1 MESSST
7 PQLSCCR
14 IVPHFTRGTDAL
26 GNLHNLL
33 KFQGFC
39 ASYGFGDLALLPSP
53 AILGRTRYFGRHG
66 LRGASLWLNQS
77 MFARK
82 IRVEYEE
89 NGRRLPCPLK
99 WLDSFSMRNFT
110 NARVFDDTLPLVD
123 GQMEIGKNIPLSQLR
138 EAMEDWF
145 RKKSYL
151 SKEARLLL
159 SES

>member
-1 MESSST
+1 L
-7 PQLSCCR
+7 P
-14 IVPHFTRGTDAL
+14 TDAQ
-26 GNLHNLL
+26 GDLHNLL

-39 ASYGFGDLALLPSP
+39 ASYGFGDLASLTSQEIWGERD
-53 AILGRTRYFGRHG
+53 ILAAVTLDGG
-66 LRGASLWLNQS
+66 SLWLNQS

-110 NARVFDDTLPLVD
+110 NARLFDDTLPLVD
-123 GQMEIGKNIPLSQLR
+123 GQMEIGKNIPLNQLR

-151 SKEARLLL
+151 SKDARLLL